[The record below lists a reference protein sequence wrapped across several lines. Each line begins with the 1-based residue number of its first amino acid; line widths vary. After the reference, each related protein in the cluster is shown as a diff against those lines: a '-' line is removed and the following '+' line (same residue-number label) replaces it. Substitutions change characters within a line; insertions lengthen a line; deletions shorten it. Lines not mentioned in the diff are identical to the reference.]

1 MSNAGSKGKTLLGQL
16 LYGARQIII
25 RFTQI
30 SMDVESANALV
41 GTPLTEITPVNDVN
55 STVKTYTQPDLSG
68 IFIVSETYGN
78 IDLPNVL
85 SSLTVSYISGGGDGN
100 YTETASAAA
109 SGTAWSVGASVSGT
123 AQATASCIPKLLYQI
138 DTPVT
143 TNVTLIN
150 CFFYSPTLDQTT
162 ILAILTAKL
171 GHTVSAWPVFKVKPI
186 TVTLIGS
193 KMNGSIRADYQG
205 SASNSSSGVTLTQ
218 SDGLG
223 DQYDFTPI
231 IEQQQFPP
239 TLHGSFTL
247 TGSGS
252 VSHAGTTTVT
262 LSGGVISGGGSGT
275 ATATA
280 SASVSPTNIS
290 TTVPSSLPTSGLYL
304 YRLDPGDST
313 TFGNYFIHA
322 TVFDFASIQ

>member
-1 MSNAGSKGKTLLGQL
+1 MSNAGSKGKILLGQL
-16 LYGARQIII
+16 LYGARQILI
-25 RFTQI
+25 RFTQR
-30 SMDVESANALV
+30 STDVESANALV
-41 GTPLTEITPVNDVN
+41 GTPLTEITPVDGVN
-55 STVKTYTQPDLSG
+55 STVKTYTQPDLSAL
-68 IFIVSETYGN
+68 FFVYETPGS
-78 IDLPNVL
+78 IELPNVL
-85 SSLTVSYISGGGDGN
+85 SSLAVSYISGGGNGD

-123 AQATASCIPKLLYQI
+123 AQASSSCIPKLLFQI

-143 TNVTLIN
+143 TNVPLIN
-150 CFFYSPTLDQTT
+150 CFFYSPTIDLAT

-171 GHTVSAWPVFKVKPI
+171 GHTVLAWPVFKAKPI

-239 TLHGSFTL
+239 TLHAGFSL
-247 TGSGS
+247 TSSSS
-252 VSHAGTTTVT
+252 VAHTGTTTVT
-262 LSGGVISGGGSGT
+262 LSGGVISGGGTGT

-280 SASVSPTNIS
+280 TASVTPTSIS
-290 TTVPSSLPTSGLYL
+290 ATTPTALPTSGLYL

-322 TVFDFASIQ
+322 TVFDFASI